1 MRIKEQETRLIIHEH
16 NDDEDDDDDDEEEY
30 FSKICRENSSFIE
43 IGQEQRAFYMKS
55 NILFNNISL
64 ISSQYEKCF
73 GQSV

>member
-1 MRIKEQETRLIIHEH
+1 LRIKAKETRLILHEH
-16 NDDEDDDDDDEEEY
+16 DDDDDDEY

-43 IGQEQRAFYMKS
+43 IGQEQRALYMKS

-64 ISSQYEKCF
+64 ISSQHEKCF